1 MKPANRGGSRD
12 PDRSPRRRKADGGMT
27 PQEMKQ
33 LAELLQNVPGI
44 RSIELKDVK
53 GLAQLLREAPEIGS
67 IEIKGWFGT
76 GVVITRTSATPSY
89 AVAVPVP
96 SVAHAAGAT
105 ELEAA
110 AAPRAVPAP
119 ALKEIKSPMVGTW
132 YKSPEPG
139 ADPYV
144 KVGSRV
150 TTGQTVC
157 IIEAMKIM
165 NEIEAEITGVIREVC
180 VEDAQPVEFGQVLFR
195 VDPNG

>member
-1 MKPANRGGSRD
+1 
-12 PDRSPRRRKADGGMT
+12 MT

-53 GLAQLLREAPEIGS
+53 GLAQLLRESPEIGS

-76 GVVITRTSATPSY
+76 GVVITRTSAMATYPQ
-89 AVAVPVP
+89 AVAVPAVVGVP
-96 SVAHAAGAT
+96 
-105 ELEAA
+105 EAEPRE
-110 AAPRAVPAP
+110 APRPPAAP
-119 ALKEIKSPMVGTW
+119 ALKEIKSPMVGTY
-132 YKSPEPG
+132 YKAPEPG

-144 KVGSRV
+144 KVGNRV
-150 TTGQTVC
+150 TSGQTVC

-165 NEIEAEITGVIREVC
+165 NEIEAEIAGVIREIC
-180 VEDAQPVEFGQVLFR
+180 EEDAQPVEFGQVLFR